1 MTKSGRKAFLI
12 PLKNTLSGLLMGS
25 LLLFS
30 SCDDKEVADIIAQAS
45 QTAEATPAPEDS
57 GTQDQ
62 ISEVAPQ
69 FSQDFEGFDLQ
80 RNWFL
85 SDFDIN
91 SDSERSEYVTE
102 SKIKFALFW
111 TKRARNLMADR
122 LEIDRSLMTH
132 EYTNSI
138 CEPKI
143 EIGKESVY
151 TNSDSDNLIAE
162 LDSDLNHCGISGQ
175 DPATLSLRSFIPT
188 KIGYKYKLNVSY
200 KMRGYGNQV
209 AKSYKDLVVRFGSEL
224 EKFDPEYDAFKKVS
238 LEMTSTQKFS
248 KLVLTDNGLPDSYGV
263 LIDDV
268 EVRELGKAENYDSC
282 AEVFQINSKGFKKC
296 VLNEVSTEEICN
308 FDSLEDTLIKYKE
321 GAGVV
326 ENRKNTANAFVVEPA
341 TTGSINFLSL
351 GLKGRVS
358 MACKVG
364 GYPALFD
371 IFGKTLSMREISWG
385 NVTPESYPEL
395 AKVRVKLEGCDEE
408 ILNRVNTVGTVQ
420 TAESF
425 SVTFDENEDGL
436 SYSGCKMSRLIIKD
450 ITPTG
455 PSADGFDLNSVQF
468 TE

>member
-1 MTKSGRKAFLI
+1 
-12 PLKNTLSGLLMGS
+12 
-25 LLLFS
+25 
-30 SCDDKEVADIIAQAS
+30 
-45 QTAEATPAPEDS
+45 
-57 GTQDQ
+57 
-62 ISEVAPQ
+62 
-69 FSQDFEGFDLQ
+69 
-80 RNWFL
+80 
-85 SDFDIN
+85 
-91 SDSERSEYVTE
+91 
-102 SKIKFALFW
+102 
-111 TKRARNLMADR
+111 
-122 LEIDRSLMTH
+122 
-132 EYTNSI
+132 
-138 CEPKI
+138 
-143 EIGKESVY
+143 
-151 TNSDSDNLIAE
+151 
-162 LDSDLNHCGISGQ
+162 
-175 DPATLSLRSFIPT
+175 
-188 KIGYKYKLNVSY
+188 
-200 KMRGYGNQV
+200 
-209 AKSYKDLVVRFGSEL
+209 
-224 EKFDPEYDAFKKVS
+224 
-238 LEMTSTQKFS
+238 
-248 KLVLTDNGLPDSYGV
+248 
-263 LIDDV
+263 
-268 EVRELGKAENYDSC
+268 
-282 AEVFQINSKGFKKC
+282 
-296 VLNEVSTEEICN
+296 
-308 FDSLEDTLIKYKE
+308 LIKYKE

-385 NVTPESYPEL
+385 NVTPEGYPEL